1 MNKKCVCLRSI
12 SGMQGIRLRT
22 FGRTSLKNE
31 RDFTHRAGH
40 VGVCV
45 CLAGWAHISGPGL
58 EGDSNGKDRQL
69 LERLGSAEARYRR
82 PLRQL
87 DDSSR
92 GTATSEKVPVDSEMR
107 GMWGLRP
114 LATVER
120 GNECLDNLVKI
131 LESRGVIVDRP
142 TPLQWN
148 QAIGTPDFRND
159 SMMT

>member
-1 MNKKCVCLRSI
+1 MHKKGVYLRSI

-45 CLAGWAHISGPGL
+45 CLVGWAHISGPRL

-69 LERLGSAEARYRR
+69 LKRLGSAEARYRR

-92 GTATSEKVPVDSEMR
+92 GTCN
-107 GMWGLRP
+107 LREG
-114 LATVER
+114 ACR
-120 GNECLDNLVKI
+120 
-131 LESRGVIVDRP
+131 
-142 TPLQWN
+142 
-148 QAIGTPDFRND
+148 F
-159 SMMT
+159 